1 MTCSLIWGIVVLLT
15 IACNNFAGLTVQ
27 RVALGAIESTVSP
40 AFVAISNSYFTK
52 QEVASRIG
60 IWYSAT
66 GLFSM
71 ISGVINFGLG
81 TLQVRFSQSP
91 LSLPEGSIDSS
102 IASWKI
108 LFLFAGLFTIVCQI
122 EVRVTKLNDPQ
133 GLELCDILAH
143 SGQYRFSSLL

>member
-27 RVALGAIESTVSP
+27 RIALGAIESTVSP

-52 QEVASRIG
+52 QELASRIG

-81 TLQVRFSQSP
+81 MLQVLFSPSFLI
-91 LSLPEGSIDSS
+91 LSEGSIDGS

-108 LFLFAGLFTIVCQI
+108 LFLFAGLFTIVCQTQA
-122 EVRVTKLNDPQ
+122 RVT
-133 GLELCDILAH
+133 E
-143 SGQYRFSSLL
+143 